1 MKSGVHRTVHAGE
14 VGSAEVVREVSGWAG
29 GGALLPARPA
39 ARAGLH
45 AACQQAVDV
54 LKTERLGHGYHTL
67 EDPALYNRLRQENMH
82 FEVRG
87 RGGGGQESGG
97 ERGGSS
103 SRGERG
109 PRALELLGGG
119 RKAGLMAPGTRLRGG
134 RCDRGENSAG
144 GGGASWPGDGGER
157 GPGGFMPAARLLF
170 QVCPWSSYLTG
181 TWKPG
186 TEHAVVR

>member
-39 ARAGLH
+39 ARAGFH

-87 RGGGGQESGG
+87 WGGGGQGSGG
-97 ERGGSS
+97 ERG
-103 SRGERG
+103 ERG
-109 PRALELLGGG
+109 PQALELLGGG
-119 RKAGLMAPGTRLRGG
+119 RKAGLTAPGTRLRG
-134 RCDRGENSAG
+134 DSAVT
-144 GGGASWPGDGGER
+144 GARTALEEVAPAGLGTGVSG
-157 GPGGFMPAARLLF
+157 GPGGFMPATRLLF